1 MKQQSSPIRLNSPL
15 TSAQVEQLHAG
26 DRVLISG
33 VVYTARDV
41 AHKRIVEMLE
51 LGKKPPFELEGAVVF
66 YAGPSPARPGA
77 VIGAI
82 GPTTSGRMD
91 PYTPALLKAGVR
103 ATIGKGKRSREVIDA
118 MKKYRAVY
126 LSAIGGVAALLAK
139 SIESCETIAFP
150 ELGPEAVRKLV
161 VKDFPAFVINDV
173 DGRDLYEE
181 RASEYRE

>member
-1 MKQQSSPIRLNSPL
+1 MKSSSPIRLNTPL
-15 TSAQVEQLHAG
+15 THDAVQKLHAG

-33 VVYTARDV
+33 VIYTARDV
-41 AHKRIVEMLE
+41 AHKRIVEMIE
-51 LGKKPPFELEGAVVF
+51 LGKEPPFELQGAVIF
-66 YAGPSPARPGA
+66 YAGPSPTRPGA

-91 PYTPALLKAGVR
+91 AYTPTLLKAGVC
-103 ATIGKGKRSREVIDA
+103 ATIGKGKRSRDVIDA

-126 LSAIGGVAALLAK
+126 LAAVGGVAALLAQCV
-139 SIESCETIAFP
+139 ESCEVIAFP

-173 DGRDLYEE
+173 DGRDYYDECAL
-181 RASEYRE
+181 EYRR